1 MAVSAAFLIHS
12 TVSGTWAPRLPAIKE
27 SLGLSDGELGTAL
40 VGLAIGLLVGT
51 RLAGAPVDRFGS
63 RPVMRVGFPLL
74 AATLVLPGLADSIV
88 TLFLALFVLGLA
100 SGALDVAMNAQ
111 GIEVERHLGRP
122 ILSGLHGL
130 WSVGLG
136 AGAGLAALAA
146 AIDVD
151 PLEHFAVVAAV
162 LVVASLVFLRGLLAA
177 QRPAA
182 GEPAEEHVPVRW
194 TLALVLLGVI
204 AFCSF
209 VGEGAASDWSAVY
222 MTQELGASEALG
234 AVAFAAFAVTM
245 AIARFAADPLRARLG
260 NVVLV
265 RGGSLIAAAGLGLGL
280 LVHEPAAAI
289 AGLRA
294 ARARARAR
302 RADRVQRSRRARP
315 TRHRPPGGPSGDD
328 RLRRLGGR
336 PDHDRLARRGDEPAH
351 RAGPGG
357 RPRTGDRRVG
367 AELRVRVPGS
377 PRTRRTKW
385 QRSRRCSFATAMT
398 AAPAFTPVAGCRRR
412 SARQASSTKR

>member
-1 MAVSAAFLIHS
+1 MNVPDESSVSQDRSLLAVSAAFLIHS
-12 TVSGTWAPRLPAIKE
+12 MVSGTWAPRLPAIKE

-40 VGLAIGLLVGT
+40 VGLAVGLLVGT

-74 AATLVLPGLADSIV
+74 AATLVLPGLADGTA

-136 AGAGLAALAA
+136 VGAGLAALAA
-146 AIDVD
+146 AMDVD

-162 LVVASLVFLRGLLAA
+162 LAVASLVFLRGLLAA

-182 GEPAEEHVPVRW
+182 GDPEEARVTVRW
-194 TLALVLLGVI
+194 TLALVMLGVI

-222 MTQELGASEALG
+222 MTQELGSSEALG

-245 AIARFAADPLRARLG
+245 AIARFAADPLRGRVG

-265 RGGSLIAAAGLGLGL
+265 RGGSLIAAAGLGVAL

-289 AGLRA
+289 AGFALLGLGLAPVVPIAFSAAGELNPRA
-294 ARARARAR
+294 TGRLVG
-302 RADRVQRSRRARP
+302 RVA
-315 TRHRPPGGPSGDD
+315 T
-328 RLRRLGGR
+328 LGYVGSV
-336 PDHDRLARRGDEPAH
+336 
-351 RAGPGG
+351 AGPITIGWLAEATSL
-357 RPRTGDRRVG
+357 RTALGLVVVL
-367 AELRVRVPGS
+367 AVVI
-377 PRTRRTKW
+377 
-385 QRSRRCSFATAMT
+385 A
-398 AAPAFTPVAGCRRR
+398 V
-412 SARQASSTKR
+412 SARSCAG